1 MKKIT
6 AILLCGIIIVMMSVV
21 PAFAEGDTD
30 RLNEPNDNAGADTLP
45 EEENA
50 EEDEILSEEEAES
63 LDRAIFQET
72 LGFNVEKMK

>member
-50 EEDEILSEEEAES
+50 TEGGFFGIL
-63 LDRAIFQET
+63 
-72 LGFNVEKMK
+72 